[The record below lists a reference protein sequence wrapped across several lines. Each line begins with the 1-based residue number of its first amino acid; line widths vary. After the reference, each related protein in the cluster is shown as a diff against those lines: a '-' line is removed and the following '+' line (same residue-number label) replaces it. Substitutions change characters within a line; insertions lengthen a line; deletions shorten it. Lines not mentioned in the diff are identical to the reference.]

1 MKKLKY
7 EDDINYW
14 LKFARYDLKCA
25 ELEFKGK
32 LYTAVCYSC
41 QQIAEKSLKAALLSF
56 EIKIIKSHDLPEILE
71 RLIQKDK
78 IFSSLSKNCQFLNG
92 FYISTRYPGNL
103 GGPEG
108 MYDIKDAQKAI
119 RSANQILQFV
129 EKEIG
134 G

>member
-1 MKKLKY
+1 MKKFKY
-7 EDDINYW
+7 KDDINYW

-25 ELEFKGK
+25 RLEFKGK

-41 QQIAEKSLKAALLSF
+41 QQIAEKSLKAVLLSF

-71 RLIQKDK
+71 RLIQKNK
-78 IFSSLSKNCQFLNG
+78 IFSSLSKDCQFLNG

-108 MYDIKDAQKAI
+108 MYDCKDAQKAI
-119 RSANQILQFV
+119 RSAKQILQFV
-129 EKEIG
+129 EKEIA
-134 G
+134 

>member
-41 QQIAEKSLKAALLSF
+41 QQIAEKSLKAALLVF
-56 EIKIIKSHDLPEILE
+56 EIKVIKSHDLPEILE